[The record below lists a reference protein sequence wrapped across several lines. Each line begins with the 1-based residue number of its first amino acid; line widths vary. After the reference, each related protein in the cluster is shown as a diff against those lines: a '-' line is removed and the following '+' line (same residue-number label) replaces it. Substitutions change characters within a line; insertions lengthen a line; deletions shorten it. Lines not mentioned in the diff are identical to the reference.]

1 MFVTLSKMVEAI
13 KDRVANII
21 AFISLIM
28 ILLSINYIVWI
39 DLLFGIKL
47 LTASGSL
54 YGLSYIIKHFVNEN

>member
-47 LTASGSL
+47 LTASCSL
-54 YGLSYIIKHFVNEN
+54 LGLSYIIKRFVNEN